1 MMQHV
6 CDKQHT
12 LESHNILISTATAS
26 NIFFFK
32 SYQQFVSLYLSQKT
46 WTHSIHGTGIF
57 TYIYHKNS
65 TIHVGKYTIPMD
77 GMGEA
82 P

>member
-1 MMQHV
+1 MLAFIFP
-6 CDKQHT
+6 KR
-12 LESHNILISTATAS
+12 LEPIAS
-26 NIFFFK
+26 MGL
-32 SYQQFVSLYLSQKT
+32 VYLP
-46 WTHSIHGTGIF
+46 
-57 TYIYHKNS
+57 YIYHKNS